1 MITRL
6 VPHSNKTLNTIKTI
20 NYLFIT
26 YLTGTSYCPVSVH
39 NQQYR
44 PYMDMQLLDEFIKC
58 K

>member
-1 MITRL
+1 MTTRL
-6 VPHSNKTLNTIKTI
+6 MPHSNKTLNTIKTI
-20 NYLFIT
+20 SYLFVT
-26 YLTGTSYCPVSVH
+26 YLPDTSHCPVSVH